1 LKSDLLDLKDNIQ
14 KKKKKQ
20 INEEEVH
27 ENEIEDIENKKLNK
41 EGKLLL
47 IFNILYLIF
56 QIECLNLENN
66 EEEKNKIELNKNI
79 EEGNN
84 ENKCKVSKKHA
95 SSKEIGNI
103 EEGNNENKCKVSK
116 KQALSKEKEIG
127 EEETPCRS
135 NNNQNSPEKINAE
148 QEVKEKDENL
158 VSKTSGKKEKVLF
171 LKYNPFLF

>member
-1 LKSDLLDLKDNIQ
+1 LKSDLLDLKDDIQ

-20 INEEEVH
+20 INEEVH
-27 ENEIEDIENKKLNK
+27 ENEIADIENKKLNK
-41 EGKLLL
+41 EGKFLL
-47 IFNILYLIF
+47 IFNKLYLIF
-56 QIECLNLENN
+56 QIECLNFENN
-66 EEEKNKIELNKNI
+66 EEEEKNKIELNKNI

-95 SSKEIGNI
+95 
-103 EEGNNENKCKVSK
+103 
-116 KQALSKEKEIG
+116 LSKEIG

-158 VSKTSGKKEKVLF
+158 VSKTSGKKEKVIF